1 MIPGLTQWDKVPKHT
16 AIVCSWLA
24 AWMQTRDTWQC
35 DLLTPILAAETWVPM
50 APRMCQLVDCVL
62 LLLCRTAPRDLTSV
76 PAAEGHGLS
85 WRSHNLLH
93 RQDPETGA
101 QLWGV
106 RFDSPAVAVFTAN
119 GTAVAVHRAP
129 QATSSLAA
137 PAGRL

>member
-1 MIPGLTQWDKVPKHT
+1 M
-16 AIVCSWLA
+16 
-24 AWMQTRDTWQC
+24 
-35 DLLTPILAAETWVPM
+35 
-50 APRMCQLVDCVL
+50 
-62 LLLCRTAPRDLTSV
+62 

-106 RFDSPAVAVFTAN
+106 RFDSPAVAAFTAN
-119 GTAVAVHRAP
+119 GTSVAVHRAP

-137 PAGRL
+137 PAGRFEQVQYSSISSAVSVDGSALLETDTLLAMQVML